1 MQLLYPIGLTGEEYV
16 NARAWEYAR
25 LAVCPNH
32 PAGGCSLARHGT
44 YGRKTPRRCR
54 VARWYCPES
63 HMTFSLLPEC
73 LAARLPGTLSTL
85 EAVVN
90 EAERASSLA
99 AAAAVLRPGPVGL
112 EGAARWVGRRVERV
126 HHVLGV
132 VRGMRPD
139 LLAGCPPRLG
149 AVRLR
154 LRSATALAVLRAELD
169 KQLSAVPAPLGFL
182 PHGLGRRT
190 RRGRI
195 QQRMGPDPPAVA
207 G

>member
-44 YGRKTPRRCR
+44 YGRKTPQGCR

-63 HMTFSLLPEC
+63 HMTFSLLPDC
-73 LAARLPGTLSTL
+73 LAARLPGTLRTL

-126 HHVLGV
+126 RHVLGV

-139 LLAGCPPRLG
+139 LLAGCPPEMG
-149 AVRLR
+149 AVRVR
-154 LRSATALAVLRAELD
+154 LLSAAALGVLRAELHG
-169 KQLSAVPAPLGFL
+169 QLSAVPAPLGFL

-195 QQRMGPDPPAVA
+195 QQRMGPDPPAAA

>member
-1 MQLLYPIGLTGEEYV
+1 
-16 NARAWEYAR
+16 
-25 LAVCPNH
+25 
-32 PAGGCSLARHGT
+32 
-44 YGRKTPRRCR
+44 
-54 VARWYCPES
+54 
-63 HMTFSLLPEC
+63 MTFSLLPDC
-73 LAARLPGTLSTL
+73 LAARLPGTLRTL

-126 HHVLGV
+126 RHVLGV

-139 LLAGCPPRLG
+139 LLAGCPPEMG
-149 AVRLR
+149 AVRVR
-154 LRSATALAVLRAELD
+154 LLSAAALGVLRAELG

-195 QQRMGPDPPAVA
+195 QQRMGPDPPAAA